1 MIFKG
6 HSIFRSIFTN
16 SFGILFS
23 RVLGFVRDLLTASIL
38 GANIYSDIFFVAFK
52 LPNLFRRIFAEGAFV
67 QTFLPSFAKSDK
79 KALFSA
85 AIFVRFISFLLIFS
99 LIVTLFSPFFTKFIA
114 IGFDTETVKKASPLV
129 ALNFYYLDIIFAVTF
144 LASFLQ
150 YKNHFATTAFSTA
163 FLNIGIIGALLL
175 SRSLPPE
182 KIVWYMSFGVL
193 IGGAFQL
200 LAHIVAAEKLGVLKV
215 LIGGLIYLRRKGYF
229 VKEEVKRFYRSF
241 FPAILGNSTA
251 QVSAFLD
258 TWLASLL
265 AAGNISYLYYANR
278 VFQLPL
284 ALFAIAASTAIF
296 PKVARHLKN
305 EREEEALSLLKKG
318 FWFLLFLLSAFVV
331 GGIIL
336 SSEVISLL
344 FERGSFDERDTL
356 VTASV
361 LSMYMIGLLP
371 YGLSKIF
378 SLWLYSEHK
387 QKEAAKIASYSL
399 FVNIVLS
406 LLLIYP
412 MKASGLAL
420 ASSVAGFILLYYT
433 IKEFGIE
440 KFVKFFNLKLAFYLV
455 LFISLE
461 IAVLS
466 VLKIYVF

>member
-1 MIFKG
+1 M
-6 HSIFRSIFTN
+6 
-16 SFGILFS
+16 
-23 RVLGFVRDLLTASIL
+23 

-67 QTFLPSFAKSDK
+67 QSFLPSFAASKQKS
-79 KALFSA
+79 LFSA
-85 AIFVRFISFLLIFS
+85 AIFLRFMLFLLLFS
-99 LIVTLFSPFFTKFIA
+99 FVVTLFSPFFTKLIA
-114 IGFDTETVKKASPLV
+114 IGFDKETVSKAAPLV
-129 ALNFYYLDIIFAVTF
+129 AINFYYLDIIFAVTF

-163 FLNIGIIGALLL
+163 FLNIGIIAALLL

-182 KIVWYMSFGVL
+182 TIVWYMSYGVL

-200 LAHIVAAEKLGVLKV
+200 IAHIYAAKKLGVLKI
-215 LIGGLIYLRRKGYF
+215 LTGGFLYLRKKGDI
-229 VKEEVKRFYRSF
+229 VKSEVQRFYASF

-258 TWLASLL
+258 TWLASFL

-284 ALFAIAASTAIF
+284 ALFAIATSTAIF

-305 EREEEALSLLKKG
+305 DNETEALLILKKS
-318 FWFLLFLLSAFVV
+318 FWFLVFLLSSFVV

-336 SSEVISLL
+336 SEEVISLL
-344 FERGSFDERDTL
+344 FERGSFGKDDTV
-356 VTASV
+356 VTATV

-371 YGLSKIF
+371 YGLAKIF

-399 FVNIVLS
+399 VVNIVLS
-406 LLLIYP
+406 LVLIYLL
-412 MKASGLAL
+412 KASGLAL
-420 ASSVAGFILLYYT
+420 ASSISGFVLLYYT
-433 IKEFGIE
+433 IREFGRDR
-440 KFVKFFNLKLAFYLV
+440 FSKFFDLRMSFYLI
-455 LFISLE
+455 LLISFE
-461 IAVLS
+461 ILILS
-466 VLKIYVF
+466 LLKIYIF